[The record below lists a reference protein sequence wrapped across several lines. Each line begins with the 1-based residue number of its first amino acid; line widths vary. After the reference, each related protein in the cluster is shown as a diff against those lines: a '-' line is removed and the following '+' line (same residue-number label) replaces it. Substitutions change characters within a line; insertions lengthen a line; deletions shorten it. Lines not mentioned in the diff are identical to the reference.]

1 MVARDLD
8 GAVVLG
14 SAMCAGALAWC
25 APWEAAGATGVVL
38 LSMLVRA
45 RARPAGRPR
54 ARARVLALLGAIA
67 FVIGAARAASTV
79 RRYEDARTAV
89 TMHGAWPS
97 RCAIAG
103 VIVRSPVLLGDAIR
117 TDVAITRSSCGS
129 DTAREHAR
137 GPPRVT
143 LHVPAS
149 NAPVLAR
156 GDSIEAIA
164 QLAPGHRFWNEDT
177 GDPRPAQAR
186 RAVHLSGGGDDVVVI
201 ARAFTIGAAIDHA
214 RDRLRRRILLT
225 FPATTSPMA
234 RALVLGEDDLSAGDQ
249 RAFRRSGLAHLLAV
263 SGMHLVLVV
272 AGLVAALRA
281 IFVRISWIAIRV
293 PPIRI
298 ASAIGIPFAWIYADL
313 AGGSGSAMRA
323 AWMTSIAL
331 AAHVLS
337 RRPDVWRALG
347 LSAIGMTL
355 LDPLVAYDLSFGLSI
370 AATAG
375 ILALGPPITALVID
389 RTPKILAPIVRAIA
403 TSLAASIAC
412 APLLACMTS
421 DLPILGILANVIA
434 VPLGEAAALPLCLVH
449 ALLEPFP
456 PAEQGCA
463 LAASG
468 ALTAVRAIA
477 HAASA
482 MSWST
487 VHVPTPTAGQLAVI
501 AITIAA
507 WSPPVCAPRAR
518 RWIAGTAIAA
528 LLVLEHRAR
537 SRGAPTGVLRATFLD
552 VGQGDAAI
560 VDLPDGR
567 AIVID
572 GGGLVGSPV
581 DVGERVLAPVL
592 RARRRSAIAAIVLS
606 HPHPDHYGGLLAGTA
621 ATKVDSFWDT
631 GQGEREGTGGAY
643 AELLATMRARGVAV
657 LRPEVLCGVHDAGA
671 GATIEVLAPCPGPMP
686 DRGPNDN
693 SLIVRV
699 RYRTRSFLFVGD
711 AEHEE
716 ENDLVTARAATL
728 RADVLKVG
736 HHGSRTSSTMP
747 FLDAVDPEVAVISCG
762 VRNRFGHPARQTLSA
777 LGGTR
782 ARVLRTDHDGGV
794 TITTDGRS
802 LEVHAAGD

>member
-14 SAMCAGALAWC
+14 AALCAGALAWC
-25 APWEAAGATGVVL
+25 APWEAAGASAVVL
-38 LSMLVRA
+38 LSMVVRA

-54 ARARVLALLGAIA
+54 ARARVIALLGAFA
-67 FVIGAARAASTV
+67 FFVGAARAASTV
-79 RRYEDARTAV
+79 ERYEGSRAAV
-89 TMHGAWPS
+89 TRKGRWPS

-103 VIVRSPVLLGDAIR
+103 VIVRSPVLLGDALR
-117 TDVAITRSSCGS
+117 TDVDLTRSSCAE
-129 DTAREHAR
+129 DDPRELARA
-137 GPPRVT
+137 PPRVT
-143 LHVPAS
+143 LHVPVS
-149 NAPVLAR
+149 IAPVLAR

-186 RAVHLSGGGDDVVVI
+186 RAVHLSGGADDVVVT
-201 ARAFTIGAAIDHA
+201 ARALTITAGIDHA

-272 AGLVAALRA
+272 ASLVAALRA

-331 AAHVLS
+331 SAHVLS

-355 LDPLVAYDLSFGLSI
+355 VDPLVAYDLSFGLSI

-375 ILALGPPITALVID
+375 ILALGPPITALAIE

-403 TSLAASIAC
+403 ISVAASIAC
-412 APLLACMTS
+412 APLLACMTG
-421 DLPILGILANVIA
+421 DLPIIGILANVIA

-449 ALLEPFP
+449 ALLEPLP
-456 PAEQGCA
+456 PAEHGCA
-463 LAASG
+463 IAASG
-468 ALTAVRAIA
+468 ALTGVRAIA
-477 HAASA
+477 HVSSA

-487 VHVPTPTAGQLAVI
+487 VHVPTPTAGQLAIV
-501 AITIAA
+501 AVFVAA
-507 WSPPVCAPRAR
+507 LSPAVCSPRLR
-518 RWIAGTAIAA
+518 RSLVVTAIAM
-528 LLVLEHRAR
+528 LLLLEHHAR

-567 AIVID
+567 AMVID

-592 RARRRSAIAAIVLS
+592 RARRRSSVAAVVLS

-621 ATKVDSFWDT
+621 PTTIGSFWDS
-631 GQGEREGTGGAY
+631 GQGEREGIGGAY
-643 AELLATMRARGVAV
+643 AGLLASMRARGAAI
-657 LRPEVLCGVHDAGA
+657 LRPESLCGVHDAGG
-671 GATIEVLAPCPGPMP
+671 GATIEVLAPCPGPTP

-693 SLIVRV
+693 SLVVRV

-716 ENDLVTARAATL
+716 ENDLVTARGGSL

-736 HHGSRTSSTMP
+736 HHGSRTSSTRA

-762 VRNRFGHPARQTLSA
+762 VRNRFGHPAPQTLVTLA
-777 LGGTR
+777 ATR

-794 TITTDGRS
+794 TITTDGQS
-802 LEVHAAGD
+802 LAVRAAAD